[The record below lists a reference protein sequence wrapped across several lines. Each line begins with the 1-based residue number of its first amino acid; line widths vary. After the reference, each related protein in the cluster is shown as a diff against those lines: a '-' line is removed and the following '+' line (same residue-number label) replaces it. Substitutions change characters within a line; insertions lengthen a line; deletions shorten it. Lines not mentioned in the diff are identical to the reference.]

1 MINAHTVAHS
11 SAADMHTSQYTIDL
25 SMQSQN
31 NEGSHFMDSVHKDA
45 AVSSLQGGPSEPF
58 QVDLSLILPDR

>member
-31 NEGSHFMDSVHKDA
+31 NEATHFMESLQKD

-58 QVDLSLILPDR
+58 QVDLSLILDDK